1 MSSVKT
7 ILINNKNEYKMRTF
21 ILSLALACISFVN
34 LSARENALESL
45 PEIQGTYME
54 EVLQQHI
61 HVTSTVLDKDFLMT
75 NFLMENQRKFNTV
88 DLMTIKNQLDK
99 MSDKQLFLLNN
110 VDFKDP
116 TVALV
121 LSVVVGGW
129 GIDRFYIGDTG
140 LGVLKLITAG
150 GLGVWWLV
158 DLFVIS
164 GKTKKNNVKEF
175 NNTLMIQEGLA
186 E

>member
-1 MSSVKT
+1 MSLVSLNATENT
-7 ILINNKNEYKMRTF
+7 IG
-21 ILSLALACISFVN
+21 V
-34 LSARENALESL
+34 L
-45 PEIQGTYME
+45 PEIEGSYME
-54 EVLQQHI
+54 EVLQQHVL
-61 HVTSTVLDKDFLMT
+61 VTSSVVDKDFLMT
-75 NFLMENQRKFNTV
+75 NFLLENQRKFNTV
-88 DLMTIKNQLDK
+88 DFMTIKQQLDK
-99 MSDKQLFLLNN
+99 MSDKQLYILNS

-116 TVALV
+116 TIALV

-175 NNTLMIQEGLA
+175 QETLMLQESLA

>member
-1 MSSVKT
+1 
-7 ILINNKNEYKMRTF
+7 MRTF
-21 ILSLALACISFVN
+21 FLTIALVCMSLVSLNAT
-34 LSARENALESL
+34 ENTIGAL
-45 PEIQGTYME
+45 PEIEGTYME
-54 EVLQQHI
+54 EVLQQHVL
-61 HVTSTVLDKDFLMT
+61 VTSSVVDKDFLMT
-75 NFLMENQRKFNTV
+75 NFLLENQRKFNTV
-88 DLMTIKNQLDK
+88 DFMTIKQQLDK
-99 MSDKQLFLLNN
+99 MSDKQLYILNS

-116 TVALV
+116 TIALV

-164 GKTKKNNVKEF
+164 GKTKKNNIKEF
-175 NNTLMIQEGLA
+175 QETLMLQESLA